1 MASTGLA
8 KFNKYFRGKGEVETF
23 AKGEKGK
30 DVTVYESVNG
40 TKKVDTLKDGTPITV
55 VVGKEFQKRYFIKY
69 KGGMGYI
76 SDNNTGK
83 PIPSKSK
90 VNAELSRITA
100 GDFIGGGKSVKFKF
114 IDQEVDCMEFTSKD
128 QLANSIIDSMKK
140 VRGVSDEVRE
150 TFEPWLKGNLGDFH
164 WVTGVA
170 PEEKNK
176 LGVYFGELF
185 IGLFALANKT
195 ANHATPTPW
204 RGKVKRFLMPTDP
217 SFSGVDSF
225 IELEDGEI
233 VPISSK
239 FGTGAAASFFSN
251 LLIKGL
257 QYHKKLPA
265 CIFKD
270 IVETAL
276 DIGVTIQHLEKKQKA
291 KPILYEYGIRH
302 VLGLNKQQVRDT
314 YEVFTA
320 IKMRKN
326 FDEKNL
332 VISAIANRRGVDK
345 RIVDLLED
353 SVTAFFCREI
363 ADMLEGDKVSMET
376 MKEILA
382 GKNYWQANLQMNDWE
397 NGKVKFKLV
406 NSGSA
411 KLQIIGSKAA
421 MNDVEAKQGMI
432 NYRLT
437 VA

>member
-1 MASTGLA
+1 MASTGIT
-8 KFNKYFRGKGEVETF
+8 KFNKYFKGKSEVEVY

-30 DVTVYESVNG
+30 DVAVYESVDG
-40 TKKVDTLKDGTPITV
+40 TKKIDILKDGTPITV
-55 VVGKEFQKRYFIKY
+55 IPGKEFKKRYFIKY

-83 PIPSKSK
+83 PIPSKTK
-90 VNAELSRITA
+90 VNSELSRITA
-100 GDFIGGGKSVKFKF
+100 GDFIDGGNPVKFKF
-114 IDQEVDCMEFTSKD
+114 IDQDVDCMEFTSKQ
-128 QLANSIIDSMKK
+128 QLANSIISCMKK

-150 TFEPWLKGNLGDFH
+150 TFEGWLKGNLGDFD

-170 PEEKNK
+170 DEEKNK
-176 LGVYFGELF
+176 FGVYFGELF
-185 IGLFALANKT
+185 IGLFALAGKE
-195 ANHATPTPW
+195 ANHISPIPW
-204 RGKVKRFLMPTDP
+204 RGKIKRFLMPTDP

-225 IELEDGEI
+225 LEMEDGEI
-233 VPISSK
+233 FPISNK

-257 QYHKKLPA
+257 QYHKKLPK
-265 CIFKD
+265 CVFKD

-276 DIGVTIQHLEKKQKA
+276 DIGVTVQHLEKKQKA

-302 VLGLNKQQVRDT
+302 VLGLNKQQVKDT

-320 IKMRKN
+320 IKMKKN
-326 FDEKNL
+326 FEEKNL
-332 VISAIANRRGVDK
+332 VLSAIANRRNVDK
-345 RIVDLLED
+345 RIVELLEE

-363 ADMLEGDKVSMET
+363 AAMLEADKTSMDT

-382 GKNYWQANLQMNDWE
+382 GKNYWQANLQMNEWE
-397 NGKVKFKLV
+397 KGRVRYKLI

-411 KLQIIGSKAA
+411 KLSIIGSKAA

-432 NYRLT
+432 NYILK
-437 VA
+437 VQ